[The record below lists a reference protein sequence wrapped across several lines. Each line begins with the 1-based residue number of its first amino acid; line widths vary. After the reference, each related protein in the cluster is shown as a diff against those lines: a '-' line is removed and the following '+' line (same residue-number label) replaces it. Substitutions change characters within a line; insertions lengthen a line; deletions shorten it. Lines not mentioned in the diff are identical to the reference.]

1 MVQAETRELEKKAII
16 FQLGKEEYAVPVKQ
30 VGSIERITSITR
42 VPGSKSFVKGVMNL
56 RGVITPLIDLRTRFG
71 MEEKEFTNDTRIIIV
86 QIDQI
91 EVGLIVDSA
100 NDVLDIPSSQIEP
113 PPEVIGSINVDYID
127 GVVKV
132 EDRLLILL
140 NLQKV
145 LTDEEIEEVQRME
158 E

>member
-1 MVQAETRELEKKAII
+1 MTKGDYKAKERKVIV
-16 FQLGKEEYAVPVKQ
+16 FQLEDEEYAIPVEQ
-30 VGSIERITSITR
+30 VGSIERVQSITR
-42 VPGSKSFVKGVMNL
+42 VPRTKPFVKGVMNL
-56 RGVITPLIDLRTRFG
+56 RGVITPLIDLRIRFG
-71 MEEKEFTNDTRIIIV
+71 MEEKDFTNTSRIIIV
-86 QIDQI
+86 QVDDI

-100 NDVLDIPSSQIEP
+100 NDVLDIPVSAIEP
-113 PPEVIGSINVDYID
+113 PPEIIEAVQIEYVE

-145 LTDEEIEEVQRME
+145 LTEEDIEELQRVE